1 MTNFDSDEYLQ
12 KVNLYWKAANYLSVG
27 QLFLRDNPLLKR
39 DLVADDVKI
48 KPIGHWGTIASQNF
62 MYAHLNRVIKKYN
75 LNMFY
80 IEGSGHGGQVMV
92 SNSYLDVAIA
102 KFIQRLPKMKLA
114 CNDYSNNSP
123 SQAELLPML
132 PLKHQ
137 VQCMKAASWVIPL
150 PTVPVQFWTTP
161 TSLPQ
166 LKLVMGKLKPAH

>member
-12 KVNLYWKAANYLSVG
+12 QVNRYWNAANYLSVG

-92 SNSYLDVAIA
+92 SNSYLDGSYSEIYPKIA
-102 KFIQRLPKMKLA
+102 QNENWPSTFVQTILVPRWGCFTCCTRNARLNA
-114 CNDYSNNSP
+114 
-123 SQAELLPML
+123 
-132 PLKHQ
+132 
-137 VQCMKAASWVIPL
+137 
-150 PTVPVQFWTTP
+150 
-161 TSLPQ
+161 
-166 LKLVMGKLKPAH
+166 